1 MSTSKTSPIPDG
13 QRLLPYLSVKDAPRA
28 IDFYVRAF
36 GAVET
41 VRLVDPGGRVGH
53 AEVEVDGV
61 RLMLAEEHPEI
72 ESVGPQTLGGTTVSL
87 SLYVA
92 DVDALAERAV
102 AAGAT
107 LIRPVS
113 DEFYGD
119 RVAWIRD
126 PFGHKWALTSR
137 IEDVSNEEMKRRY
150 TELIKG

>member
-41 VRLVDPGGRVGH
+41 LRLVDPGGRISH
-53 AEVEVDGV
+53 AEIEIDGA

-72 ESVGPQTLGGTTVSL
+72 GSVGPQTLGGTTFSL
-87 SLYVA
+87 TVYVA
-92 DVDALAERAV
+92 DVDALAERAT

-107 LIRPVS
+107 LIHPVS
-113 DEFYGD
+113 DQFYGD
-119 RVAWIRD
+119 RVAFLRD

-137 IEDVSNEEMKRRY
+137 VEDVSNEEMKRRY
-150 TELIKG
+150 AEMIKG

>member
-41 VRLVDPGGRVGH
+41 LRLVDPGGRVSH
-53 AEVEVDGV
+53 AEIEIDGV

-87 SLYVA
+87 MIYVA
-92 DVDALAERAV
+92 DVDALTERAV
-102 AAGAT
+102 AAGAA
-107 LIRPVS
+107 LLRPVS
-113 DEFYGD
+113 DQFYGD
-119 RVAWIRD
+119 RIALLRD
-126 PFGHKWALTSR
+126 PFGHKWTLTSR
-137 IEDVSNEEMKRRY
+137 IEDVSNEEMTRRY
-150 TELIKG
+150 AEMIKG